1 MKFSS
6 SVCPFILRGV
16 SLIGIDSAESP
27 IEFKELIWNLFANE
41 WSMDLEE
48 YSRTVSLDHID
59 EEVQKILKG
68 QQVGRVVIKHGV

>member
-6 SVCPFILRGV
+6 SVFPFILRGV

-48 YSRTVSLDHID
+48 YSRTVSLDRID

>member
-1 MKFSS
+1 
-6 SVCPFILRGV
+6 
-16 SLIGIDSAESP
+16 
-27 IEFKELIWNLFANE
+27 
-41 WSMDLEE
+41 MDLEE

>member
-1 MKFSS
+1 MCSFKTT
-6 SVCPFILRGV
+6 
-16 SLIGIDSAESP
+16 
-27 IEFKELIWNLFANE
+27 IEFKELIWNLFANQ

-48 YSRTVSLDHID
+48 YSRTVSLDRID